1 MRSRKKLNKRKIFI
15 AAVFTAIIII
25 TVICIDIK
33 IKNKIEQISIYYCNI
48 SVSEIINKSVSK
60 TLNDNNTEYSDLKRI
75 VTKSSIFINLMK
87 FF

>member
-33 IKNKIEQISIYYCNI
+33 IKNKICLLY
-48 SVSEIINKSVSK
+48 
-60 TLNDNNTEYSDLKRI
+60 TSDAADD
-75 VTKSSIFINLMK
+75 
-87 FF
+87 

>member
-33 IKNKIEQISIYYCNI
+33 IKNKIEQISIYYC
-48 SVSEIINKSVSK
+48 K
-60 TLNDNNTEYSDLKRI
+60 
-75 VTKSSIFINLMK
+75 
-87 FF
+87 

>member
-60 TLNDNNTEYSDLKRI
+60 TLNDNNTEYSDLVYELYDCR
-75 VTKSSIFINLMK
+75 
-87 FF
+87 

>member
-60 TLNDNNTEYSDLKRI
+60 TLNDNNT
-75 VTKSSIFINLMK
+75 
-87 FF
+87 

>member
-33 IKNKIEQISIYYCNI
+33 IKEQDRTDKYI
-48 SVSEIINKSVSK
+48 
-60 TLNDNNTEYSDLKRI
+60 LL
-75 VTKSSIFINLMK
+75 
-87 FF
+87 